1 MKKPYLALFIL
12 LVSSLTSFAQV
23 ILNPYVETVD
33 DQLCYITKIET
44 TDKFTIVSFEHKN
57 NLGWVR
63 LGDKIYIETPDHT
76 KYEYIK
82 SEGIPLAPEKHE
94 FKENEESL
102 NFKVFFKALPNH
114 TKSIN
119 IIENAG
125 DRYSFNFYGVDL
137 SKSRTSDVQQPHTPL
152 AQTPS
157 ARSDFPGAMLNA
169 IGPAYNMLMKSILNS
184 SLEYYNEPGKLA
196 ELAKLNKN
204 YFEALRKEGFT
215 KKQALQIMASSPLS
229 RGIGK

>member
-1 MKKPYLALFIL
+1 MKKPYLIL
-12 LVSSLTSFAQV
+12 LILLITSITSFAQV
-23 ILNPYVETVD
+23 IINPYVETVD

-57 NLGWVR
+57 NQGWVR
-63 LGDKIYIETPDHT
+63 LGTKIYIETPDHT
-76 KYEYIK
+76 KYEYVK
-82 SEGIPLAPEKHE
+82 SEGIPIAPEKHE
-94 FKENEESL
+94 FKEGEESL
-102 NFKVFFKALPNH
+102 KFKVFFKPLPKN

-137 SKSRTSDVQQPHTPL
+137 EKSRTSDFQRPHTPI
-152 AQTPS
+152 AQAPLS
-157 ARSDFPGAMLNA
+157 KSDFPGAMLSA
-169 IGPAYNMLMKSILNS
+169 IGPAYNMLMKAILNT
-184 SLEYYNEPGKLA
+184 SLEFYNEPGKLA

-215 KKQALQIMASSPLS
+215 KKQALKIMTSSPLS
-229 RGIGK
+229 KIGK